1 MSEARTDMASTTRLA
16 PETIRIRDALIEKFS
31 DKPIEELNNFIARAL
46 DTESDEF
53 KRLGLLAARVYILR
67 QRVLGLKAFI
77 RDDTMETLPE
87 IDLTPPAQSLSDTD
101 VDVEDELLDEDAG
114 IGNWYSL
121 KMIEPGEVNGVRFF
135 KGTIINA
142 RPEDADRLIASGKAV
157 VVDEDGNPIDDDMST
172 GLETSEYS
180 SSTTDEQS
188 ENITD
193 EQPDDAPDEQPGDA
207 PDEQPGDAPDEQPDG
222 DKGIS
227 PEETETE
234 K

>member
-1 MSEARTDMASTTRLA
+1 MNHVMSEARTNSASTTRLA

-31 DKPIEELNNFIARAL
+31 DKPIEELNSFIARAL
-46 DTESDEF
+46 DTETDEF

-87 IDLTPPAQSLSDTD
+87 IDLTLPSQDLSDTD
-101 VDVEDELLDEDAG
+101 VDVENDLLDEEAG
-114 IGNWYSL
+114 IENWYSL
-121 KMIEPGEVNGVRFF
+121 RMIEPGEVNGVRFF

-193 EQPDDAPDEQPGDA
+193 EQPDDAPDEQPN
-207 PDEQPGDAPDEQPDG
+207 E
-222 DKGIS
+222 DKGTS
-227 PEETETE
+227 PEEMETE

>member
-1 MSEARTDMASTTRLA
+1 MNHVMSEARTNSASTTRLA

-31 DKPIEELNNFIARAL
+31 DKPIEELNSFIARAL
-46 DTESDEF
+46 DTETDEF

-87 IDLTPPAQSLSDTD
+87 IDLTLPSQDLSDTD
-101 VDVEDELLDEDAG
+101 VDVENDLLDEEAG
-114 IGNWYSL
+114 IENWYSL
-121 KMIEPGEVNGVRFF
+121 RMIEPGEVNGVRFF

-207 PDEQPGDAPDEQPDG
+207 PDEQPDG

>member
-1 MSEARTDMASTTRLA
+1 MNHVMSEARTNLASTTRLA

-31 DKPIEELNNFIARAL
+31 DKPIEELNSFIARAL
-46 DTESDEF
+46 DTETDEF

-87 IDLTPPAQSLSDTD
+87 IDLTPPTQDLSDTD
-101 VDVEDELLDEDAG
+101 VDVEHELLDEEAG
-114 IGNWYSL
+114 IENWYSL
-121 KMIEPGEVNGVRFF
+121 RMIEPGEVNGVRFF

-142 RPEDADRLIASGKAV
+142 RPEDADRLIASGKAI

-172 GLETSEYS
+172 GLEAGEYS
-180 SSTTDEQS
+180 SGTTDEQS
-188 ENITD
+188 DDAPDEQSDGAPD
-193 EQPDDAPDEQPGDA
+193 EQPDDAPDEQPN
-207 PDEQPGDAPDEQPDG
+207 E
-222 DKGIS
+222 DKGTS
-227 PEETETE
+227 PEEMETE

>member
-1 MSEARTDMASTTRLA
+1 MNHVMSEARTNLASTTRLA

-31 DKPIEELNNFIARAL
+31 DKPIEELNSFIARAL
-46 DTESDEF
+46 DTETDEF

-87 IDLTPPAQSLSDTD
+87 IDLTLPSQDLSDTD
-101 VDVEDELLDEDAG
+101 VDVENDLLDEEAG
-114 IGNWYSL
+114 IENWYSL
-121 KMIEPGEVNGVRFF
+121 RMIEPGEVNGVRFF

-142 RPEDADRLIASGKAV
+142 RPEDADRLIASGKAI

-172 GLETSEYS
+172 GLEAGEYS
-180 SSTTDEQS
+180 SGTTDEQS
-188 ENITD
+188 
-193 EQPDDAPDEQPGDA
+193 DDAPDEQSDGA
-207 PDEQPGDAPDEQPDG
+207 PDEQPNE
-222 DKGIS
+222 DKGTS
-227 PEETETE
+227 PEEMETE

>member
-1 MSEARTDMASTTRLA
+1 MNHVMSEARTNLASTTRLA

-31 DKPIEELNNFIARAL
+31 DKPIEELNSFIARAL
-46 DTESDEF
+46 DTETDEF

-87 IDLTPPAQSLSDTD
+87 IDLTLPSQDLSDTD
-101 VDVEDELLDEDAG
+101 VDVENDLLDEEAG
-114 IGNWYSL
+114 IENWYSL
-121 KMIEPGEVNGVRFF
+121 RMIEPGEVNGVRFF

-142 RPEDADRLIASGKAV
+142 RPEDADRLIASGKAI

-172 GLETSEYS
+172 GLETGEYS
-180 SSTTDEQS
+180 SGTTDEQS
-188 ENITD
+188 DDAPD
-193 EQPDDAPDEQPGDA
+193 EQPDDAPDEQPDDA
-207 PDEQPGDAPDEQPDG
+207 PDEQPNE
-222 DKGIS
+222 DKGTS
-227 PEETETE
+227 PEEMETE

>member
-1 MSEARTDMASTTRLA
+1 MNHVMSEARTNSASTTRLA

-31 DKPIEELNNFIARAL
+31 DKPIEELNSFIARAL
-46 DTESDEF
+46 DTETDEF

-77 RDDTMETLPE
+77 RDDSMESLPE
-87 IDLTPPAQSLSDTD
+87 IDLALPSQDLSDTA
-101 VDVEDELLDEDAG
+101 VDVENELLDEDAG
-114 IGNWYSL
+114 IENWYSL

-142 RPEDADRLIASGKAV
+142 RPEDADRLIASGKAI

-172 GLETSEYS
+172 GLETDEYS
-180 SSTTDEQS
+180 SGTP
-188 ENITD
+188 D
-193 EQPDDAPDEQPGDA
+193 EQPDDAPDEQPDDA
-207 PDEQPGDAPDEQPDG
+207 PDKQPNE
-222 DKGIS
+222 DKETS
-227 PEETETE
+227 PEEIETE

>member
-1 MSEARTDMASTTRLA
+1 MSQVMSEARTDMASTTRLA

-77 RDDTMETLPE
+77 RDDTIETLPE

-114 IGNWYSL
+114 IENWYSL

-193 EQPDDAPDEQPGDA
+193 EQPDDAPDEQPN
-207 PDEQPGDAPDEQPDG
+207 E
-222 DKGIS
+222 DKGTS
-227 PEETETE
+227 PEEIETE

>member
-1 MSEARTDMASTTRLA
+1 MNHVMSEARTNLASTTRLA

-31 DKPIEELNNFIARAL
+31 DKPIEELNSFIARAL
-46 DTESDEF
+46 DTETDEF

-87 IDLTPPAQSLSDTD
+87 IDLTLTSQDLSDTD
-101 VDVEDELLDEDAG
+101 DDVENELLDEDAG
-114 IGNWYSL
+114 IENWYSL
-121 KMIEPGEVNGVRFF
+121 RMIEPGEVNGVRFF

-142 RPEDADRLIASGKAV
+142 RPEDADRLIASGKAI

-172 GLETSEYS
+172 GLETGEYS
-180 SSTTDEQS
+180 SGT
-188 ENITD
+188 TD
-193 EQPDDAPDEQPGDA
+193 EQPDDVI
-207 PDEQPGDAPDEQPDG
+207 DEQPDDVIDEQPSQG
-222 DKGIS
+222 KGTS
-227 PEETETE
+227 PEEMETE